1 MTVSAIGNDPL
12 HYAMLDPL
20 RLQPAS
26 TEPPAQESAKQAKM
40 ERLETV
46 GEVAHVVKKV
56 SKSGEGLKT
65 FATDLGEAKEVDS
78 DRFKWVKHLSK
89 ILLPLSIATVICS
102 AIKIARVA
110 HDVKEAREAA
120 VSQPESASKLLTNG
134 LIAKK
139 ITKAIVSIGKTVD
152 KVIKKAK
159 EFFTSNKE
167 TVKAV
172 IEFKEIG
179 ALLLTPFAV
188 ASLVKNVVTF
198 HKGNKVEI
206 ATQFVDIIDDTK
218 DIGEHV
224 TTVVSGLEEVNV
236 LSASRV
242 RWLKPF
248 ACVVAVLSIV
258 EVITNVIETIKML
271 KLLRKIKA
279 ELNSCGAEG
288 ARDEERLKRVVDLL
302 NRKQS
307 KDKDFVKVTF
317 GLKPEQFR
325 SAFVSEALDK
335 VDGTEKEKTASQMIR
350 SLKGRIKSNIVSS
363 VFSGISST
371 ICSIGTVLL
380 IFNPLMTA
388 AIYLVASTLLIDIGE
403 KIYHKAI
410 DFRFVRKL
418 GITRTKLDW
427 LKA

>member
-1 MTVSAIGNDPL
+1 MTVSAIGSEPL
-12 HYAMLDPL
+12 HFATLDPL
-20 RLQPAS
+20 PLQAAS
-26 TEPPAQESAKQAKM
+26 TEPAVQDFDKQVKM

-46 GEVAHVVKKV
+46 GEVASVVKSV
-56 SKSGEGLKT
+56 SKSGESIKT

-110 HDVKEAREAA
+110 HDVKEARDAA
-120 VSQPESASKLLTNG
+120 LSHPETTSTLLTNG
-134 LIAKK
+134 RIAKK
-139 ITKAIVSIGKTVD
+139 ITKAFVSIGKTGE
-152 KVIKKAK
+152 KVFKKAK
-159 EFFTSNKE
+159 EFFTANKE

-179 ALLLTPFAV
+179 ALVLTPFAV

-248 ACVVAVLSIV
+248 ACVVAVLTIV
-258 EVITNVIETIKML
+258 DVVTKVIETIKML
-271 KLLRKIKA
+271 KLLRKIKT
-279 ELNSCGAEG
+279 ELKSCKTEGANAEG
-288 ARDEERLKRVVDLL
+288 RLKRVVDLL
-302 NRKQS
+302 SRKQL
-307 KDKDFVKVTF
+307 KDKDFVKETF
-317 GLKPEQFR
+317 GLKPDQFK

-335 VDGTEKEKTASQMIR
+335 VDGSKKEKVASKMIK

-363 VFSGISST
+363 VVSGISST
-371 ICSIGTVLL
+371 ICSVGTVLL

-403 KIYHKAI
+403 KLYHKAI

-418 GITRTKLDW
+418 GITRTKLEW